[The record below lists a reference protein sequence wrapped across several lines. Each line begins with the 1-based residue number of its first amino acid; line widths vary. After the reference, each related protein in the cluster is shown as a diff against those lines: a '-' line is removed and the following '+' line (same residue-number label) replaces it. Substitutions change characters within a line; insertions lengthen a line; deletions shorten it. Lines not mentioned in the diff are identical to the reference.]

1 MERFHLVD
9 IWRVK
14 FPDAVTF
21 TWSNKENT
29 RLSRLDFWLVSK
41 NINEQDVTINIT
53 PCPFSDH
60 KAIHISINLFPSVKN
75 CKAIHWKLNNT
86 LLKYEEVKT
95 KISQF
100 IRFYFNKAKIDNS
113 FGSNWELFKYESGEF
128 LRAFGSYQAKIRNL
142 EEQNIISDISLLSQP
157 LPDTLTEEDKKKM
170 V

>member
-1 MERFHLVD
+1 M
-9 IWRVK
+9 
-14 FPDAVTF
+14 
-21 TWSNKENT
+21 
-29 RLSRLDFWLVSK
+29 
-41 NINEQDVTINIT
+41 
-53 PCPFSDH
+53 
-60 KAIHISINLFPSVKN
+60 
-75 CKAIHWKLNNT
+75 
-86 LLKYEEVKT
+86 KT